1 MTTLQRPDVLLSYEV
16 TGQGVPVLFI
26 QGIGV
31 AGSGWRPQ
39 TEGLKDTF
47 ACLSFDNRG
56 LGASAPCHGPITVE
70 AMAEDAVALMAH
82 LQWDSAHV
90 VGHSMG
96 GPIAVQLALMHPE
109 RVRSLSL
116 MCTFARGSDGAK
128 LTPWVLWMT
137 LRTRLGTKRMRRRA
151 FLEMLYP
158 PAYLA
163 TLDQHA
169 QDALASKIAPII
181 GRDLAVQPPVLM
193 KQLQALAKHDVHDR
207 LGELAN
213 IPTWV
218 ISGAHDKIAR
228 VDSGKRLAAAIP
240 GAIFECV
247 EDASHGLPIHLVDR
261 VNGKLREFLQK
272 VDQQRGQSTR
282 HATPSSA
289 HHRRASP

>member
-1 MTTLQRPDVLLSYEV
+1 MPTLQRPDVLLSYEV
-16 TGQGVPVLFI
+16 TGRGTPVLFI

-31 AGSGWRPQ
+31 AGSGWSTQ
-39 TEGLKDTF
+39 TEGLKDAFT
-47 ACLSFDNRG
+47 CLSFDNRG
-56 LGASAPCHGPITVE
+56 LGASMPCSGPITVE
-70 AMAEDAVALMAH
+70 AMAEDALALMDQ
-82 LQWDSAHV
+82 LQWTSAHV

-96 GPIAVQLALMHPE
+96 GPIAVQLALNHPE

-158 PAYLA
+158 PEYLA
-163 TLDQHA
+163 TLDQNA

-193 KQLQALAKHDVHDR
+193 RQLQALAKHDVYTR
-207 LGELAN
+207 LGELGR

-228 VDSGKRLAAAIP
+228 PDSGERLAAAIP
-240 GAIFECV
+240 GASFECV

-272 VDQQRGQSTR
+272 VDQQRG
-282 HATPSSA
+282 
-289 HHRRASP
+289 

>member
-1 MTTLQRPDVLLSYEV
+1 MPTLTRPDVPLSYEV
-16 TGQGVPVLFI
+16 IGQGVPLVFI

-39 TEGLKDTF
+39 IDALQDTF
-47 ACLSFDNRG
+47 TCLSFDNRG
-56 LGASAPCHGPITVE
+56 LRNSTPCKGAVTVE
-70 AMAEDAVALMAH
+70 AMAEDTLALMDH
-82 LQWDSAHV
+82 LGWDGAHV

-96 GPIAVQLALMHPE
+96 GPTAVQLALNHPT

-128 LTPWVLWMT
+128 LTAWVLWMT
-137 LRTRLGTKRMRRRA
+137 LRTRIGTRAMRRRA

-163 TLDQHA
+163 TQD
-169 QDALASKIAPII
+169 QDALAAKIAPVI
-181 GRDLAVQPPVLM
+181 GRDLAVQPPILM
-193 KQLQALAKHDVHDR
+193 KQLQALSRHDVYGR

-228 VDSGKRLAAAIP
+228 PDSGRGLAEAIP
-240 GAIFECV
+240 GAIFEVV

-261 VNGKLREFLQK
+261 VNTKLRDFLTD
-272 VDQQRGQSTR
+272 V
-282 HATPSSA
+282 A
-289 HHRRASP
+289 

>member
-1 MTTLQRPDVLLSYEV
+1 MPTLQRPDVLLSYEV
-16 TGQGVPVLFI
+16 TGHGAPVLFI

-39 TEGLKDTF
+39 TEALQDSFT
-47 ACLSFDNRG
+47 CLTFDNRG
-56 LGASAPCHGPITVE
+56 LGASAPCNGPITVE
-70 AMAEDAVALMAH
+70 AMAEDALALMDH
-82 LQWDSAHV
+82 MTWESAHV

-96 GPIAVQLALMHPE
+96 GPVAVQLALDHPE

-158 PAYLA
+158 SEYLA
-163 TLDQHA
+163 TLDKNA
-169 QDALASKIAPII
+169 QDALAGKIAPII

-193 KQLQALAKHDVHDR
+193 KQLQALAKHDVYTR
-207 LGELAN
+207 LGQLAP

-240 GAIFECV
+240 GASFECV
-247 EDASHGLPIHLVDR
+247 EDAAHGLPIHLVDR
-261 VNGKLREFLQK
+261 VNGKLRAFL
-272 VDQQRGQSTR
+272 T
-282 HATPSSA
+282 ATG
-289 HHRRASP
+289 R